1 MVRTLLLFSLI
12 AGCTSSPSGA
22 TCPDSNAPTY
32 GSFGQTF
39 MATYCADC
47 HSATSANRHSAPS
60 DVNFDSMDDIRAHLE
75 DIDVEAAAGPSATN
89 TVMPQL
95 DAKVP
100 HAPTQAEREMLGQ
113 FLACVKDGKN

>member
-1 MVRTLLLFSLI
+1 
-12 AGCTSSPSGA
+12 
-22 TCPDSNAPTY
+22 
-32 GSFGQTF
+32 

-47 HSATSANRHSAPS
+47 HSASAANRHSAPS
-60 DVNFDSMDDIRAHLE
+60 DINFDSMDDIRAHLE

-89 TVMPQL
+89 TTMPAL
-95 DAKVP
+95 DAKVT